1 MLVDLI
7 DYIQPTLVIIGS
19 RGLNRLKGVI
29 LGSMS
34 HYLIQKS
41 SSPVMVSQL
50 DPQVDLWLT
59 CFMFQVTRRRLKP
72 LRRPKRPISDLQREP
87 RVGGLANATIDVES
101 HARMVPPT
109 GSAEEKQEEQKRT
122 LASEGDGD
130 DTDAEGQPANH
141 NAL

>member
-19 RGLNRLKGVI
+19 RGLNKLKGVI

-41 SSPVMVSQL
+41 SSPVMV
-50 DPQVDLWLT
+50 
-59 CFMFQVTRRRLKP
+59 TRRRLKP
-72 LRRPKRPISDLQREP
+72 VRRPRRPISDLQREP

-101 HARMVPPT
+101 HARMVAPT
-109 GSAEEKQEEQKRT
+109 GSAEERAEAQKRES
-122 LASEGDGD
+122 AEGD
-130 DTDAEGQPANH
+130 DTDAEGQPAPH